1 MTKSQESTS
10 VAFRLPRELYDRLKA
25 AAGTRSVSEVI
36 RERLQTSVVPGDP
49 ETQRLTDAIAYVA
62 QNIRAPW
69 HEDPFSFAAFAAAIN
84 ALLASYRPD
93 GAPVPQPDSMAAVLF
108 GPGASPEAAGRTLAA
123 MAASEVRR

>member
-1 MTKSQESTS
+1 MPKSQESTS
-10 VAFRLPRELYDRLKA
+10 VAFRLPRELHNRLKA

-36 RERLQTSVVPGDP
+36 RERLETVVAGDP
-49 ETQRLTDAIAYVA
+49 ETQRLTNAIANVA